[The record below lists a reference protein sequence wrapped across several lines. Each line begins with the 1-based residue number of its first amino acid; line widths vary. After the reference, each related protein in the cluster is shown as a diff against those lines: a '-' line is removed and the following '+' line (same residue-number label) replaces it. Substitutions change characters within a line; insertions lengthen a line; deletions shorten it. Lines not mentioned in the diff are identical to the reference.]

1 MSLVATG
8 AGHECEDWRYI
19 LCETPR
25 RLSAANRY
33 RCEGCGQV
41 VNTVAGPVPRAAQEE
56 PDIPVLPHVQLPMRV
71 LSLRTIVVVAA
82 LSVITLVVL
91 LGTWVWVGVTNDQ
104 YSQLDRRL
112 DSVSSL
118 GDINSLLNNVEHAS
132 PDQPMPDGNLVR
144 TARIGDVTVSV
155 PSNIVLPKLPNG
167 YANTTINGVQYRVR
181 TFPAGPAS
189 IALAAPLAEAQHRI
203 NELHLRVLLI
213 CASVIGGT
221 VVVGWVISLI
231 MVNPFLLLAQQARA
245 INAQSSPDEVQVRGV
260 REAVEIAEAVEGML
274 ARIGKEQQRTKA
286 ALDSARDFAA
296 VASHELRTPLTAMR
310 TNLEVL
316 STLDLP
322 REQRQEVIGDVIR
335 TQSRIEATL
344 TALERLAQGE
354 LTTVD
359 DFVPFDI
366 TELLDR
372 AAHDALRIYPEVEV
386 SLVPSPTVL
395 MVGLPTGLRL
405 VIDNAIANAVKHGN
419 AGKIQL
425 TVSSSSE
432 GVEIAIDDDGTGV
445 PESERATVFERF
457 ARGSTASRS
466 GSGLG
471 LALVAQQAELHGGTA
486 ALQTSPLGGTRL
498 LLNLAG
504 DGRGPA

>member
-1 MSLVATG
+1 M
-8 AGHECEDWRYI
+8 EF
-19 LCETPR
+19 
-25 RLSAANRY
+25 AASSMVEP
-33 RCEGCGQV
+33 EGRW
-41 VNTVAGPVPRAAQEE
+41 ARW
-56 PDIPVLPHVQLPMRV
+56 IRLPMRV
-71 LSLRTIVVVAA
+71 LSLRTIVIIGQLA
-82 LSVITLVVL
+82 VITLVVI
-91 LGTWVWVGVTNDQ
+91 LGVWVWIGVTNDQ

-118 GDINSLLNNVEHAS
+118 GDINTLLNSAQQTD
-132 PDQPMPDGNLVR
+132 PDRPAPDGNLAR
-144 TARIGDVTVSV
+144 TARIGGVTVSV
-155 PSNIVLPKLPNG
+155 PNSIVVPKFANG

-181 TFPAGPAS
+181 TFSAGPAS

-213 CASVIGGT
+213 CAGVIGGT
-221 VVVGWVISLI
+221 FLVGWVISLI

-274 ARIGKEQQRTKA
+274 ARIGNEQQRTKA
-286 ALDSARDFAA
+286 ALESARDFAA

-316 STLDLP
+316 STLELAP
-322 REQRQEVIGDVIR
+322 EQRHEVIGDVIR

-344 TALERLAQGE
+344 TALERLAQGQ

-372 AAHDALRIYPEVEV
+372 AAHDAPRIYPGVEV
-386 SLVPSPTVL
+386 ALVPSPTVL

-405 VIDNAIANAVKHGN
+405 VIDNAIANAVKHGG
-419 AGKIQL
+419 ATKIQL
-425 TVSSSSE
+425 NVASSSE
-432 GVEIAIDDDGTGV
+432 GVEIAIDDNGTGV
-445 PESERATVFERF
+445 PEGERTAVFERF
-457 ARGSTASRS
+457 SRGSTASRS

-486 ALQTSPLGGTRL
+486 SLDASPLGGTRL
-498 LLNLAG
+498 LLRLAG

>member
-1 MSLVATG
+1 MLI
-8 AGHECEDWRYI
+8 R
-19 LCETPR
+19 
-25 RLSAANRY
+25 
-33 RCEGCGQV
+33 
-41 VNTVAGPVPRAAQEE
+41 
-56 PDIPVLPHVQLPMRV
+56 LPMRV
-71 LSLRTIVVVAA
+71 LSLRVIVIVAQLAVIA
-82 LSVITLVVL
+82 LVL
-91 LGTWVWVGVTNDQ
+91 MLGVWVWVGVTNDQ

-118 GDINSLLNNVEHAS
+118 GDINSLLNS
-132 PDQPMPDGNLVR
+132 PQQSNSDRPTPDGNVVR
-144 TARIGDVTVSV
+144 TARIGGVTVSV
-155 PSNIVLPKLPNG
+155 PSNIVVPKLENG

-181 TFPAGPAS
+181 TFSAGPAS

-213 CASVIGGT
+213 CGGVITGT
-221 VVVGWVISLI
+221 FLVGWVISLI

-274 ARIGKEQQRTKA
+274 DRIGKEQQRTKA
-286 ALDSARDFAA
+286 ALESARDFAA

-316 STLDLP
+316 STLELGP
-322 REQRQEVIGDVIR
+322 EQRHEVIGDVIR

-372 AAHDALRIYPEVEV
+372 AAHDALRIYPGVTV

-405 VIDNAIANAVKHGN
+405 VIDNAIANAVKHG
-419 AGKIQL
+419 GSTKIQL
-425 TVSSSSE
+425 NVTSSSE
-432 GVEIAIDDDGTGV
+432 GVEIAVDDNGTGV
-445 PESERATVFERF
+445 PEEERTAVFARF
-457 ARGSTASRS
+457 SRGSTASRS

-471 LALVAQQAELHGGTA
+471 LALVAQQAELHGGSA
-486 ALQTSPLGGTRL
+486 SLHASPLGGTRL
-498 LLNLAG
+498 LLKLAG
-504 DGRGPA
+504 DGRGPS